1 MDIRILIADRQEMFR
16 EALKRLFNS
25 QRDLVVI
32 GESNDGDEL
41 LRLASDLKPDVLL
54 LDYYLRRRSGL
65 QVLRDVATN
74 QPEVRPVVIAD
85 AMDSRE
91 IACAL
96 LLGARGVLR
105 RDSPVDLLFKC
116 IRSVMAGECWVSRH
130 EIVELVQNLRMMNDQ
145 MAQSEG
151 KETNTLSSRELQIV
165 EAIESGCT
173 NREIAQE
180 LRLSE
185 RTVKYHLTNIFS
197 KCGVAGR
204 MELARHSLKNKRA
217 RRA

>member
-1 MDIRILIADRQEMFR
+1 
-16 EALKRLFNS
+16 
-25 QRDLVVI
+25 
-32 GESNDGDEL
+32 
-41 LRLASDLKPDVLL
+41 
-54 LDYYLRRRSGL
+54 
-65 QVLRDVATN
+65 
-74 QPEVRPVVIAD
+74 
-85 AMDSRE
+85 
-91 IACAL
+91 
-96 LLGARGVLR
+96 
-105 RDSPVDLLFKC
+105 
-116 IRSVMAGECWVSRH
+116 
-130 EIVELVQNLRMMNDQ
+130 MNDQ